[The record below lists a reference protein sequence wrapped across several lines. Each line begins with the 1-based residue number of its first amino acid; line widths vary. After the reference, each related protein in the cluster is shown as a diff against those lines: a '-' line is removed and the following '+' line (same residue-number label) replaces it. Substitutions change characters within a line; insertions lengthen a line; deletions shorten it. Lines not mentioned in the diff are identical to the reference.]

1 MQTKTLG
8 LPLSGAVI
16 ATITM
21 ICMFTLSRARGHG
34 ESANEMHEAPSWTLK
49 DVNGKSVKLSDF
61 KGKILILDFWATWC
75 APCKMEIPAFIELQ
89 RRFGADGVAVVGVSL
104 DDDGPKP
111 VAEFAKST
119 GITYPIVM
127 SNPKILRDYGNIE
140 AIPTTFIIDRRGK
153 IVSKH
158 VGLVEQETFEKE
170 IKGLLKK

>member
-8 LPLSGAVI
+8 LPLGGSLI
-16 ATITM
+16 ATVVM
-21 ICMFTLSRARGHG
+21 MCMLILSRARAHG
-34 ESANEMHEAPSWTLK
+34 EGESEMHEAPGWTLK
-49 DVNGKSVKLSDF
+49 DINGKSVKLSDF

-75 APCKMEIPAFIELQ
+75 GPCKTEIPAFVELQ
-89 RRFGADGVAVVGVSL
+89 KKFGGEGVAVVGVSL

-111 VAEFAKST
+111 VAQFAKST

-140 AIPTTFIIDRRGK
+140 AIPTTFIIDRGGK

-158 VGLVEQETFEKE
+158 VGLVEKETFEKE
-170 IKGLLKK
+170 ITGLLKK